1 MLKPCSSKL
10 LSVYSKQARR
20 DILKKD
26 IRMKIAKIT
35 GREIFNG
42 AGWPALECEITL
54 EDGSYVSA
62 SVPSGISCS
71 AREAVRPYQ
80 TLPEASKAVAKA
92 IEMVESTIAPL
103 LLGKEPNV
111 VSSDLELIE
120 LDGTPEKTKLG
131 TNALLATS
139 AALLRAQAAVEG
151 MEVYELV
158 GYLCEYSSITL
169 PFAFF
174 NCISGGAHVENSAVR
189 IQEMM
194 VIPIGI
200 PNFRSCFQAAI
211 TLQKYL
217 HSLLQKKFPYV
228 AYTAQGALTAP
239 FKDDAQA
246 LDLLMEAIEAV
257 QKSSNHRF
265 LIGLDVAASQ
275 FYNRST
281 KTYDWFG
288 RSLQSADLIDLYA
301 RLVNQ
306 YPIFAIEDG
315 LSERDEQGWKD
326 MTAALEEKVQLI
338 GDDIFATNPELIAY
352 GIEHNVATG
361 ISIKP
366 SQIGT
371 ITETLQ
377 AIKMCREYEILCL
390 LSNRAYETNDPLI
403 VELAV
408 GTSAGYIKA
417 GGPNRGEHLAKY
429 NELLRIE
436 DNLMLSLL
444 GS

>member
-1 MLKPCSSKL
+1 
-10 LSVYSKQARR
+10 
-20 DILKKD
+20 
-26 IRMKIAKIT
+26 MKVTKVM

-42 AGWPALECEITL
+42 AGWPTLECEITL
-54 EDGSYVSA
+54 DDGTYVSA
-62 SVPSGISCS
+62 CVPTGISCS
-71 AREAVRPYQ
+71 ARETKGTYE
-80 TLPEASKAVAKA
+80 TLREASKAVAQA
-92 IEMVESTIAPL
+92 IDTIETNIAPIL
-103 LLGKEPNV
+103 IGKEPNV
-111 VSSDLELIE
+111 VSTDLELID

-131 TNALLATS
+131 ANTLLATS
-139 AALLRAQAAVEG
+139 AALLRAQASVEG

-174 NCISGGAHVENSAVR
+174 NCIGGGAHVENSSVR

-194 VIPIGI
+194 VIPIGTQ
-200 PNFRSCFQAAI
+200 NFRSCFEAAI

-217 HSLLQKKFPYV
+217 HILLQKKFPYV

-246 LDLLMEAIEAV
+246 LDLLMEAIETV
-257 QKSSNHRF
+257 QKASSHRF

-275 FYNRST
+275 FYNRNT
-281 KTYDWFG
+281 KTYDWLG
-288 RSLQSADLIDLYA
+288 RSLDSADLIALYT

-315 LSERDEQGWKD
+315 LSERDEQGWKE

-352 GIEHNVATG
+352 GIEHVVATG
-361 ISIKP
+361 VSIKP
-366 SQIGT
+366 NQIGT

-377 AIKMCREYEILCL
+377 AIKMCREYEMLCM

-408 GTSAGYIKA
+408 GASAGYIKA

-436 DNLMLSLL
+436 DSLMLSLL
-444 GS
+444 DS

>member
-1 MLKPCSSKL
+1 L
-10 LSVYSKQARR
+10 
-20 DILKKD
+20 
-26 IRMKIAKIT
+26 
-35 GREIFNG
+35 G
-42 AGWPALECEITL
+42 A
-54 EDGSYVSA
+54 
-62 SVPSGISCS
+62 
-71 AREAVRPYQ
+71 
-80 TLPEASKAVAKA
+80 
-92 IEMVESTIAPL
+92 
-103 LLGKEPNV
+103 
-111 VSSDLELIE
+111 
-120 LDGTPEKTKLG
+120 
-131 TNALLATS
+131 NALLATS
-139 AALLRAQAAVEG
+139 AALLRAQANVEG

-174 NCISGGAHVENSAVR
+174 NCIGGGAHVPNSNVR

-194 VIPIGI
+194 VIPIGTQ
-200 PNFRSCFQAAI
+200 NFRLCFEAAI

-217 HSLLQKKFPYV
+217 HMLLEKKFPYV

-257 QKSSNHRF
+257 QKASSHRF

-288 RSLQSADLIDLYA
+288 RSLQSADLIDLYT

-326 MTAALEEKVQLI
+326 MTSALEEKVQLI

-361 ISIKP
+361 VAIKP
-366 SQIGT
+366 NQIGT

-436 DNLMLSLL
+436 DSLMLSLL
-444 GS
+444 DS